1 VKTVRRL
8 TDGPIGKC
16 DATRARA
23 ARLNCMTSLP
33 AEMVLISDEDLQR
46 LAEEKGPTSAE
57 AQALAQLKS
66 QRGQDLQVH
75 CFRVGDTYLTGPL
88 PEATEPASV
97 DIDIIDALKLSR
109 KD

>member
-1 VKTVRRL
+1 
-8 TDGPIGKC
+8 
-16 DATRARA
+16 
-23 ARLNCMTSLP
+23 MTIVST
-33 AEMVLISDEDLQR
+33 EMVLVCDEDLQR

-57 AQALAQLKS
+57 SQALAQLKS

-75 CFRVGDTYLTGPL
+75 CFRVGDTYLTGLL

-109 KD
+109 KY